1 MVIYSSD
8 REVWNVSGKVF
19 HVLQQKYVEDLNEN
33 VINKIWEKEEYTE
46 RL

>member
-1 MVIYSSD
+1 MVIYSPD

-19 HVLQQKYVEDLNEN
+19 YVLQQKYVEDLNEN
-33 VINKIWEKEEYTE
+33 VINKIWEKDDYTE